1 MPLPL
6 FLYMKGKWKYM
17 SDIITTLHE
26 KGNPSNEVY
35 PNIKGENIPD
45 NSITTTKLSD
55 NAITNEKVND
65 GAISTSKI
73 QNGAI
78 TDNKIP
84 LNTISN
90 TKLNFHLYEHN
101 IIVADD
107 NDLNE
112 ASEVLI
118 FKVLTNDSTPL
129 NNTGNIAL
137 LLYER
142 GFDLDK
148 PLMATGRYSDDSFE
162 VVTGIDWGNQSDTTD
177 YCETYIIGVYGT
189 NAEELK
195 AVVCSLS
202 ENETTKIYST
212 KISST
217 YLHDNVVALF

>member
-1 MPLPL
+1 
-6 FLYMKGKWKYM
+6 M
-17 SDIITTLHE
+17 SEIITTLHE

-45 NSITTTKLSD
+45 NSITTAKVND
-55 NAITNEKVND
+55 NAITNEKIND
-65 GAISTSKI
+65 GAISTAKI
-73 QNGAI
+73 QDGAI
-78 TDNKIP
+78 TGNKIP
-84 LNTISN
+84 NDTISN

-101 IIVADD
+101 IIVADN

-118 FKVLTNDSTPL
+118 FKVLTTNGTPYIDTSDIST
-129 NNTGNIAL
+129 

-142 GFDLDK
+142 GFELAK

-202 ENETTKIYST
+202 ENKTTKIYSLE
-212 KISST
+212 ISNH
-217 YLHDNVVALF
+217 YFYDNVVSLF

>member
-1 MPLPL
+1 
-6 FLYMKGKWKYM
+6 M
-17 SDIITTLHE
+17 SEIITTLHE

-35 PNIKGENIPD
+35 PNIKGENIP
-45 NSITTTKLSD
+45 NNAITTSKVND
-55 NAITNEKVND
+55 NAITNEKIND

-73 QNGAI
+73 QDGAI

-112 ASEVLI
+112 ADDVLI
-118 FKVLTNDSTPL
+118 FKLLTNSPTPL
-129 NNTGNIAL
+129 NDTSVIAS

-142 GFDLDK
+142 GFDLAK

-162 VVTGIDWGNQSDTTD
+162 VVTSLDWGQQSETTD

-189 NAEELK
+189 SAEELK
-195 AVVCSLS
+195 ALVCSLS
-202 ENETTKIYST
+202 ENETTKIYDIE
-212 KISST
+212 ISST
-217 YLHDNVVALF
+217 YLYDNVVQLF

>member
-1 MPLPL
+1 
-6 FLYMKGKWKYM
+6 M
-17 SDIITTLHE
+17 SEIITTLHE

-35 PNIKGENIPD
+35 PNIKGDNIPS
-45 NSITTTKLSD
+45 NAITTSKVND
-55 NAITNEKVND
+55 NAITNEKIND

-73 QNGAI
+73 QDGAI
-78 TDNKIP
+78 TNNKIP

-101 IIVADD
+101 IIVASD

-112 ASEVLI
+112 ADDVLI
-118 FKVLTNDSTPL
+118 FKVLTNDATPY
-129 NNTGNIAL
+129 TDRSDIAL

-162 VVTGIDWGNQSDTTD
+162 VVTGVDWGQQSETTD

-189 NAEELK
+189 SAEELK

-202 ENETTKIYST
+202 ENETTKIYGIET
-212 KISST
+212 GSS
-217 YLHDNVVALF
+217 YFYDNVVTLF

>member
-1 MPLPL
+1 
-6 FLYMKGKWKYM
+6 M

-26 KGNPSNEVY
+26 KGNPENAVY
-35 PNIKGENIPD
+35 PNIKGENIPE
-45 NSITTTKLSD
+45 NAITTAKVND
-55 NAITNEKVND
+55 NAITNEKIND
-65 GAISTSKI
+65 GAISTAKI
-73 QNGAI
+73 QDGAI
-78 TDNKIP
+78 TGNKIP

-118 FKVLTNDSTPL
+118 FKVLTNDATPYID
-129 NNTGNIAL
+129 TTDIAL

-177 YCETYIIGVYGT
+177 YCETYIVGVYGT
-189 NAEELK
+189 SAEELK
-195 AVVCSLS
+195 AVVSKLS
-202 ENETTKIYST
+202 ENETTKIFGVEINSHYF
-212 KISST
+212 
-217 YLHDNVVALF
+217 YDNVVQLF